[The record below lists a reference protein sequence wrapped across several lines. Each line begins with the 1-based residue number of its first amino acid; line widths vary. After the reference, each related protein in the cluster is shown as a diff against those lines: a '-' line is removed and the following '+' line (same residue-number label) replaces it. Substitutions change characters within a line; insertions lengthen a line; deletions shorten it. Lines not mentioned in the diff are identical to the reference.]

1 MRKFVVII
9 ICSLFLS
16 YLVIKVDRI
25 FKPTI
30 AFKYYFTD
38 DLKNDKELMSLLTK
52 EGVLVTKNKSY
63 AEVRALKYISKFFS
77 NTSSLIDE
85 KDFQIVIDL
94 PKESELS
101 FYVINDDVGLDA
113 NKLIEDN
120 EVRKHLNPSRVFGFS
135 RKSINIFTELL
146 QNEITFLHKR
156 SQELYSAIKNIRPL
170 LSPFVL
176 SPYLYSSGLA
186 KKARYYNERCHLQDI
201 QYDPTDIYSSFL
213 YQTDYKDYEQNKS
226 SFSIESGW
234 VDPNIKGSRE
244 FINEIIER
252 CTFFEVESK
261 DKLERSNKL
270 TKILGFRVSE
280 FRLYF
285 KPAETKYLTNIL
297 FAPAS
302 NNEIAGI
309 VRSNTKFAEV
319 VSFYIDYIKKNEKYL
334 VIRSGFIDL
343 VGKCD
348 NFIDELNEQYPVKTL
363 DLNLNSVYQ
372 FPIGNEKINIK
383 LTQSDIPSNCRI
395 NFYSL

>member
-63 AEVRALKYISKFFS
+63 AEVRALKYISNFFS

-120 EVRKHLNPSRVFGFS
+120 EVRKHLNPSRVFAFS

>member
-63 AEVRALKYISKFFS
+63 AEVRALKYISNFFS

-120 EVRKHLNPSRVFGFS
+120 EVRKHLNPSRVFAFS

-156 SQELYSAIKNIRPL
+156 
-170 LSPFVL
+170 
-176 SPYLYSSGLA
+176 
-186 KKARYYNERCHLQDI
+186 
-201 QYDPTDIYSSFL
+201 
-213 YQTDYKDYEQNKS
+213 
-226 SFSIESGW
+226 
-234 VDPNIKGSRE
+234 
-244 FINEIIER
+244 
-252 CTFFEVESK
+252 
-261 DKLERSNKL
+261 
-270 TKILGFRVSE
+270 
-280 FRLYF
+280 
-285 KPAETKYLTNIL
+285 
-297 FAPAS
+297 
-302 NNEIAGI
+302 
-309 VRSNTKFAEV
+309 
-319 VSFYIDYIKKNEKYL
+319 
-334 VIRSGFIDL
+334 
-343 VGKCD
+343 
-348 NFIDELNEQYPVKTL
+348 
-363 DLNLNSVYQ
+363 
-372 FPIGNEKINIK
+372 
-383 LTQSDIPSNCRI
+383 
-395 NFYSL
+395 

>member
-52 EGVLVTKNKSY
+52 EGVLVKKNKSY
-63 AEVRALKYISKFFS
+63 TEVRALKYISNFFS
-77 NTSSLIDE
+77 NTSSLTDE

-113 NKLIEDN
+113 AKLIEDN
-120 EVRKHLNPSRVFGFS
+120 EVRRHLNPSRVFGFS

-146 QNEITFLHKR
+146 QNEVTFLHKR

>member
-63 AEVRALKYISKFFS
+63 AEVRALKYISNFFS

-146 QNEITFLHKR
+146 QNEVTFLHKR

-363 DLNLNSVYQ
+363 DLNLNSVYR

>member
-1 MRKFVVII
+1 MRNLVLIV
-9 ICSLFLS
+9 ICSLLLS
-16 YLVIKVDRI
+16 YVVIKVDRI

-30 AFKYYFTD
+30 AFKYYFTE
-38 DLKNDKELMSLLTK
+38 DLKKDKELVSLLSK
-52 EGVLVTKNKSY
+52 KGVLVSKNKSDS
-63 AEVRALKYISKFFS
+63 EIQILELISKTFS
-77 NTSSLIDE
+77 DTSSLITE
-85 KDFQIVIDL
+85 KDFQIIIDL
-94 PKESELS
+94 PKSGELA
-101 FYVINDDVGLDA
+101 FYVINDDVGLDSE
-113 NKLIEDN
+113 KLIIKN
-120 EVRKHLNPSRVFGFS
+120 EVRKHLNPSRVFNFK
-135 RKSINIFTELL
+135 RKSINLFTELL

-186 KKARYYNERCHLQDI
+186 KKARYYNERCHLKDI

-213 YQTDYKDYEQNKS
+213 YKTDYKDYEENKAS
-226 SFSIESGW
+226 YSIESGW
-234 VDPNIKGSRE
+234 TDPNIKGSRE

-252 CTFFEVESK
+252 CMFFEVESK

-285 KPAETKYLTNIL
+285 KPSETKYLTNLI

-302 NNEIAGI
+302 DNQIAGI
-309 VRSNTKFAEV
+309 VRENTKFAEV
-319 VSFYIDYIKKNEKYL
+319 VSFYINYIKKNEKYL

-363 DLNLNSVYQ
+363 DLSLNSVYE
-372 FPIGNEKINIK
+372 FPIGNETVQVR

>member
-38 DLKNDKELMSLLTK
+38 DLKNDNELMSLLTK

-63 AEVRALKYISKFFS
+63 TEVRALKYISNFFS
-77 NTSSLIDE
+77 NTSSLTDE

-94 PKESELS
+94 SKESELS

-113 NKLIEDN
+113 AKLIEDN
-120 EVRKHLNPSRVFGFS
+120 EVRRHLNPSRVFGFS

-146 QNEITFLHKR
+146 QNEVTFLHKR

-297 FAPAS
+297 FAPAY

-372 FPIGNEKINIK
+372 FPIGSETINIK

>member
-63 AEVRALKYISKFFS
+63 AEVRALKYISNFFS

-113 NKLIEDN
+113 TKLIEDN
-120 EVRKHLNPSRVFGFS
+120 EVRKHLNPSRVFAFS

-201 QYDPTDIYSSFL
+201 QYL
-213 YQTDYKDYEQNKS
+213 
-226 SFSIESGW
+226 
-234 VDPNIKGSRE
+234 
-244 FINEIIER
+244 
-252 CTFFEVESK
+252 
-261 DKLERSNKL
+261 
-270 TKILGFRVSE
+270 
-280 FRLYF
+280 
-285 KPAETKYLTNIL
+285 
-297 FAPAS
+297 
-302 NNEIAGI
+302 
-309 VRSNTKFAEV
+309 
-319 VSFYIDYIKKNEKYL
+319 
-334 VIRSGFIDL
+334 
-343 VGKCD
+343 
-348 NFIDELNEQYPVKTL
+348 
-363 DLNLNSVYQ
+363 
-372 FPIGNEKINIK
+372 
-383 LTQSDIPSNCRI
+383 
-395 NFYSL
+395 SLIHI

>member
-1 MRKFVVII
+1 MRKLVVII

-63 AEVRALKYISKFFS
+63 AEVRALKYISNFFS

-201 QYDPTDIYSSFL
+201 QYDHTDIYSSFL

>member
-63 AEVRALKYISKFFS
+63 AEVRALKYISNFFS

-213 YQTDYKDYEQNKS
+213 NQTDYKDYEQNKS